1 MCDTRAHCLILIYL
15 ASARGRVLLH
25 TGEMVADTKKVADI
39 LAEHFSQIAR
49 GEHLSIDFLNTK
61 RIDEQILINFTTDVH
76 YSYNDAFDMRELRS
90 ALSNCK
96 STAEGPDGIHYEM
109 LKHLPEET
117 QEFLL
122 KIFNRIWVLREYP
135 NWNFFYILP
144 FKKPGKSGNHP
155 GDYRPIA
162 LTSCLCKLLER
173 MVNVRFLWY
182 LERKG
187 ILSPFQF
194 GFRRKRSTI
203 DILVSLETYI
213 REAFVKNEFVTAI
226 FFDLEK
232 AYDTTWQYY
241 ILKEIYEEGLRGN
254 LPIFIQNLFKNRNFK
269 VRLHEKFSEMH
280 TQHGGVPQGGVLST
294 TCFLLAID
302 KICRTLPFGVRYFLY
317 VDDLCICLAGKNIDS
332 MRSILQTS
340 VNLISTWTDRKG
352 FKFSDTKTSAVTF
365 SRHHHIER
373 PRLTL
378 YNQPIQYKDQIRFLG
393 LTFDPR
399 LTFLP
404 HIQDIKTA
412 CTQKLNLLKV
422 LSHTSWGSDRK
433 TLLRLHN
440 TLVLSKLDYGCQI
453 YGSAS
458 KSYLDK
464 LDAVHHAG
472 LRVSIGAFKST
483 PVMSL
488 YSESGFYSLDYRR
501 SKICMRYFMR
511 ISTKYSNY
519 LERNVNN
526 LNSLPEFEAHPR
538 YRRPFDI
545 RIHSILSAH
554 NLNPVICTVNTM
566 TTEPWQIPHVELCQD
581 LLILKKSEMTDIE
594 IRCLFTEHF
603 TTHRDCIP
611 IFTDGSKS
619 DKGVVYAAVFP
630 NQIIKRRLPYDASIF
645 TAELMAILT
654 SLKQML
660 VQRGSSFVIASDSQS
675 ALKSITSFHPE
686 HSLVIAIQELLAELH
701 HKQKCVKFCWVPS
714 HVGIQDN
721 ERADKA
727 AKLAI
732 VERQITNISLPYK
745 DLYSSIDMKVKAK
758 ALQTWL
764 NISNS
769 KLRNIK
775 SCIQ

>member
-1 MCDTRAHCLILIYL
+1 MPVTAIWKKIHKIAGKYVRDNAP
-15 ASARGRVLLH
+15 VLLH
-25 TGEMVADTKKVADI
+25 TGEMVADTIKVADI
-39 LAEHFSQIAR
+39 LAEHFCKITR
-49 GEHLSIDFLNTK
+49 GERLSIDFLNKK
-61 RIDEQILINFTTDVH
+61 RLDEQILIYFTTDVH

-90 ALSNCK
+90 ALSNYK

-162 LTSCLCKLLER
+162 LTSCLCELLEH
-173 MVNVRFLWY
+173 N
-182 LERKG
+182 G

-203 DILVSLETYI
+203 DVLVLLETYI

-232 AYDTTWQYY
+232 AYDTTWQYH

-269 VRLHEKFSEMH
+269 VRLHEKFLEMH

-294 TCFLLAID
+294 TCFLLAIN

-317 VDDLCICLAGKNIDS
+317 VDDLCICLDG
-332 MRSILQTS
+332 MRSILQSS

-352 FKFSDTKTSAVTF
+352 FKFSVTKTSAVTF
-365 SRHHHIER
+365 SRHHHIEQ
-373 PRLTL
+373 PHLTL
-378 YNQPIQYKDQIRFLG
+378 YNQPIQYKGHIKFLG
-393 LTFDPR
+393 LTFNPR

-464 LDAVHHAG
+464 LDAG
-472 LRVSIGAFKST
+472 LRISIGAFKST
-483 PVMSL
+483 PSNESL
-488 YSESGFYSLDYRR
+488 F
-501 SKICMRYFMR
+501 
-511 ISTKYSNY
+511 
-519 LERNVNN
+519 
-526 LNSLPEFEAHPR
+526 
-538 YRRPFDI
+538 
-545 RIHSILSAH
+545 
-554 NLNPVICTVNTM
+554 
-566 TTEPWQIPHVELCQD
+566 
-581 LLILKKSEMTDIE
+581 
-594 IRCLFTEHF
+594 
-603 TTHRDCIP
+603 
-611 IFTDGSKS
+611 
-619 DKGVVYAAVFP
+619 
-630 NQIIKRRLPYDASIF
+630 
-645 TAELMAILT
+645 
-654 SLKQML
+654 
-660 VQRGSSFVIASDSQS
+660 
-675 ALKSITSFHPE
+675 
-686 HSLVIAIQELLAELH
+686 
-701 HKQKCVKFCWVPS
+701 
-714 HVGIQDN
+714 
-721 ERADKA
+721 
-727 AKLAI
+727 
-732 VERQITNISLPYK
+732 
-745 DLYSSIDMKVKAK
+745 
-758 ALQTWL
+758 
-764 NISNS
+764 
-769 KLRNIK
+769 
-775 SCIQ
+775 